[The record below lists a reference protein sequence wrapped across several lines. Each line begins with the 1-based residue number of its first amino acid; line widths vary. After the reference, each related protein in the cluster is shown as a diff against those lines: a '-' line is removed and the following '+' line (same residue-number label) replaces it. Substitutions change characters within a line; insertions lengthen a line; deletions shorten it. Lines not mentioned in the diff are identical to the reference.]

1 MKSIHIAAFPSVLTG
16 RRHPCFRRITLRSL
30 HNRIRRLAVVAA
42 SVTVC
47 LTTGSG
53 LAHADAHPDIA
64 NVHSQSLGTET
75 ALPSGKALQPQST
88 TDTTVPTDPTDA
100 SDDDWTDA
108 DAIRFWT
115 PARMASATDPARP
128 PEPQGQDTTSPTP
141 ALRVIGPA
149 AGIAVE
155 HFLGIK
161 SVGVLF
167 SYKEEPTTGQLR
179 AHSCSA
185 SVVDSPGHNLILT
198 AAHCSGGHHSVF
210 VPNYDNSK
218 TLGTQHYGFFRIDT
232 WFTDPRYDHANAK
245 DRSSDLDFSFAA
257 LANSSSGE
265 KVQNVVGANRLL
277 RTPSFNNDVTM
288 VGYPKK
294 EHDSADR
301 AVRCPTQT
309 WALPNLYQIQA
320 ICHGMYGGT
329 SGGPWFSKVDWATGT
344 GDIIGNVGGYN
355 GGGND
360 ANVDWLTY
368 SPVHGDQFF
377 RLYDDAKDNRA
388 VKRSD
393 PYVEPP
399 LPYSMGGG
407 QTWQHASLMAS
418 GDFNGEGHSDML
430 VVWSDGE
437 VTLYDSD
444 GNGGFDS
451 ERQLLPKNATWKNA
465 KTITAGDF
473 TGSNKFDLMVRWVD
487 GEVTLYGDVGTKGLD
502 WVGTQMI
509 KPNKTWENATQ
520 IAAGRFNAAK
530 YVTDLMVRWV
540 DGEVTLYTEVSAG
553 TFGKEHQLKKP
564 NKTWKDATLLT
575 AGEYSGNQKWDLMV
589 RWTDGE
595 LDNYVGI
602 TISDL
607 GKEQRLLNPNKLWP
621 HDTVMTTG
629 DFTSND
635 RTDDLVIRWS
645 DGETTLYS
653 DTRVDHLGSEHNLVP
668 QA

>member
-1 MKSIHIAAFPSVLTG
+1 ML
-16 RRHPCFRRITLRSL
+16 SL
-30 HNRIRRLAVVAA
+30 HHRIRRAAVVAA
-42 SVTVC
+42 SVTLC
-47 LTTGSG
+47 LTAGAG
-53 LAHADAHPDIA
+53 VVRADADAGPGARSH
-64 NVHSQSLGTET
+64 VHSD
-75 ALPSGKALQPQST
+75 PSGTP
-88 TDTTVPTDPTDA
+88 DGG
-100 SDDDWTDA
+100 WTDA

-128 PEPQGQDTTSPTP
+128 SVPQGQDTPPPKS
-141 ALRVIGPA
+141 ALRGSGPA
-149 AGIAVE
+149 AGITAE

-167 SYKEEPTTGQLR
+167 SYQQEPTTGQLR

-185 SVVDSPGHNLILT
+185 SVVDSPGRNLILT
-198 AAHCSGGHHSVF
+198 AAHCGGGHHSVF

-218 TLGTQHYGFFRIDT
+218 TLAAQHYGFFRVDK
-232 WFTDPRYDHANAK
+232 WFTDPRYDRPNTK
-245 DRSSDLDFSFAA
+245 DRTSDLDFSFAA
-257 LANSSSGE
+257 LADSAKGA
-265 KVQNVVGANRLL
+265 KVQNAVGGANRLV

-294 EHDSADR
+294 AHDSADR

-309 WALPNLYQIQA
+309 WALPHLYQIQA
-320 ICHGMYGGT
+320 VCHGMYGGT
-329 SGGPWFSKVDWATGT
+329 SGGPWFSKVDWAKGT

-377 RLYDDAKDNRA
+377 RLYDDAKNNRA
-388 VKRSD
+388 VKRPD

-407 QTWQHASLMAS
+407 RTWQHATLMAS
-418 GDFNGEGHSDML
+418 GDFNGKGRSDMI

-451 ERQLLPKNATWKNA
+451 ERRLLAANSTWKNA
-465 KTITAGDF
+465 RTITAGDF
-473 TGSNKFDLMVRWVD
+473 AGSNGFDLMVRWAD
-487 GEVTLYGDVGTKGLD
+487 GEVTLYGDVGTRGLD
-502 WVGTQMI
+502 WAGTQMI
-509 KPNKTWENATQ
+509 KPNKTWTNATQ
-520 IAAGRFNAAK
+520 IAAGRFAAAK
-530 YVTDLMVRWV
+530 YVTDLMVRWA
-540 DGEVTLYTEVSAG
+540 DGEVTLYTGVGAG
-553 TFGKEHQLKKP
+553 TFGQEHQLEKP
-564 NKTWKDATLLT
+564 NGTWKNVTLLT
-575 AGEYSGNQKWDLMV
+575 AGEYSGRQKWDLMV

-595 LDNYVGI
+595 LDNYVG
-602 TISDL
+602 TTTSGL
-607 GKEQRLLNPNKLWP
+607 GTEQRILNPNKLWT

-629 DFTSND
+629 DFTSNR

-645 DGETTLYS
+645 DGETTMYP
-653 DTRVDHLGSEHNLVP
+653 DTHADHLGPEHNLVP
-668 QA
+668 RA